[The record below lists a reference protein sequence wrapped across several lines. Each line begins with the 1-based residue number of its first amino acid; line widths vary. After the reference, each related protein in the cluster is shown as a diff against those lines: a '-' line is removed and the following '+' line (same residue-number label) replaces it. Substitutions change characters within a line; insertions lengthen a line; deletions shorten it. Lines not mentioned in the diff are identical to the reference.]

1 MNSREERFRSASLD
15 SSRRL
20 VLELH
25 EFEVSGNQIQVW
37 YVGLADDLGDRNRI
51 FVADRIVERAAR
63 IRRIAER
70 EIAREGSNVVRFQP
84 GKEPR

>member
-1 MNSREERFRSASLD
+1 MTDKPYTRVET
-15 SSRRL
+15 RRHDAPETW
-20 VLELH
+20 VP
-25 EFEVSGNQIQVW
+25 
-37 YVGLADDLGDRNRI
+37 VGDIAR
-51 FVADRIVERAAR
+51 RIVERAAR